1 MKAIL
6 KKMDLI
12 VNLKGFALVL
22 LGVGMLVSSQGAWG
36 QNTSG
41 PASDI
46 MESLIPKRSNSTDK
60 LTSLLDAPITLPG
73 GAPAPAAESNENK
86 GAEEARQADNAGR
99 NDQTT
104 KTVVLPA
111 LKGFRQLADA
121 EPIQKMYKELINTKV
136 PVLVQTMMMV
146 ENGAATGFIGS
157 MNMVSNLMN
166 NTVQS
171 QQLQMQLMDLTD
183 ETGQMR
189 KAYAEKIAKTLQE
202 QGEKK
207 EESWPVALYAASDDD
222 LDTKVDPITKITK
235 PTPLA
240 LTGSPSVAEDKKDK
254 KEIEFVKDILITKVA
269 LSTGPAGPSLGTSG
283 ASSIGP
289 ELYKNEKI
297 QEQQEEFVELVGD
310 FKITVDQKG
319 KLVKQNIIKHI
330 KAKEEKGERGI
341 TRLSR
346 KEITK
351 VWENINNLMNKKCEY
366 NKQNDNLNKEPKEKI
381 LSTVGIKWEYEEWR
395 DASAPDLQITENLL
409 DQIYSLSREKISKE
423 KGDCGKSFPK
433 GSGFKPPFA
442 GDYAE
447 ADEKS
452 PDDCKAT
459 GGKPTPCLRFK
470 AIFRMA
476 SLIGTSRAYHTY
488 QVLDNIS
495 SRYVNFEDH
504 ETEKMRRDLFKHV
517 LGDSQISTYI
527 DINHD
532 KWNELTLYLARSI
545 QAERGSGANFRPGL
559 NNAIAAGNGMGG
571 FGEKSQGQ

>member
-22 LGVGMLVSSQGAWG
+22 LGVGVLVSSQGAWG

-86 GAEEARQADNAGR
+86 GAEEAKKADDAGR
-99 NDQTT
+99 NEQTT

-121 EPIQKMYKELINTKV
+121 APIQQMYKELINKSV

-202 QGEKK
+202 QNNAQ
-207 EESWPVALYAASDDD
+207 SWPVALYAASDDD
-222 LDTKVDPITKITK
+222 PKAQIAEMKMPAA
-235 PTPLA
+235 PTPLT
-240 LTGSPSVAEDKKDK
+240 LTDSPLIKDK
-254 KEIEFVKDILITKVA
+254 TKPDVSFIKEILITKFYGVIENPD
-269 LSTGPAGPSLGTSG
+269 SSDSNDPSPESG
-283 ASSIGP
+283 AGMDNYGNDV
-289 ELYKNEKI
+289 LA
-297 QEQQEEFVELVGD
+297 EQQQQFIEAVGD

-319 KLVKQNIIKHI
+319 KLVKENKVKHI

-341 TRLSR
+341 TLMSR

-351 VWENINNLMNKKCEY
+351 VWENLNNLMNKKCVY
-366 NKQNDNLNKEPKEKI
+366 NKNNENLNKEPKEKI
-381 LSTVGIKWEYEEWR
+381 LSTVGIKWDDKEWS

-423 KGDCGKSFPK
+423 KGDCGESFPK

-442 GDYAE
+442 GDYAN

-452 PDDCKAT
+452 PDLCKAT
-459 GGKPTPCLRFK
+459 DGKPTPCLRFK

-488 QVLDNIS
+488 QILDNIS

-517 LGDSQISTYI
+517 LGDSPISTYI

-532 KWNELTLYLARSI
+532 QWNELTLYLARTI

>member
-12 VNLKGFALVL
+12 VNLKGFASVL
-22 LGVGMLVSSQGAWG
+22 LGVGGLVSSQGAWG

-86 GAEEARQADNAGR
+86 GAEEAKKADDAGR
-99 NDQTT
+99 NEQTT

-121 EPIQKMYKELINTKV
+121 APIQQMYKELINKSV

-202 QGEKK
+202 QNNAQ
-207 EESWPVALYAASDDD
+207 SWPVALYAASDDD
-222 LDTKVDPITKITK
+222 PKAQIAEMKMPAA
-235 PTPLA
+235 PTPLT
-240 LTGSPSVAEDKKDK
+240 LTDSPLIKDK
-254 KEIEFVKDILITKVA
+254 TKPDVSFIKEILITKFYGVIKNPDG
-269 LSTGPAGPSLGTSG
+269 SDSNNPSPESG
-283 ASSIGP
+283 AGMDNYGNDV
-289 ELYKNEKI
+289 LA
-297 QEQQEEFVELVGD
+297 EQQQQFIEAVGD

-319 KLVKQNIIKHI
+319 KLVKENKVKHI

-341 TRLSR
+341 TLMSR

-366 NKQNDNLNKEPKEKI
+366 NKNNENLNKEPKDKI
-381 LSTVGIKWEYEEWR
+381 LSTVGIKWDDKEWR

-452 PDDCKAT
+452 PDDCKAK